1 MARMRGR
8 LTWRD
13 VRSVRDL
20 VSKRAEPFED
30 TIFEHALSE
39 RRCQRKYNFPRYEQL
54 DGCVD
59 TMAIDYLGTYS

>member
-39 RRCQRKYNFPRYEQL
+39 WRCQRKYNFPATNNWM
-54 DGCVD
+54 GAS
-59 TMAIDYLGTYS
+59 TPAIDYLGTYS